1 MDNTILT
8 LILFLEMGEVF
19 KMTLSRRTQPEVSK
33 QHYILQGEQLKY
45 GKFLSKVTGGK
56 KLCNKALY

>member
-8 LILFLEMGEVF
+8 LILFLEMGEAF

-33 QHYILQGEQLKY
+33 QCDILQGEQLEY
-45 GKFLSKVTGGK
+45 GKLLSNSK
-56 KLCNKALY
+56 